1 MGEVRSRSV
10 FEKMYLCR
18 QQTKFWLI
26 LSKGQ
31 IVGTM
36 GVQQCDTN
44 VLEMKVSYKG
54 VRKGGLGLKPPRDFD
69 VLQKLYYLRKGN

>member
-1 MGEVRSRSV
+1 
-10 FEKMYLCR
+10 
-18 QQTKFWLI
+18 
-26 LSKGQ
+26 
-31 IVGTM
+31 M